1 MAGMKEAEQKRIYCT
16 SCGAYVGENEEK
28 CPYCGAIN
36 PTGAEAAHMRRLNRI
51 RSDMA
56 QMEDDL
62 EETYVRELKSR
73 GSRIAKT
80 TVCIILAAAAIAAAG
95 FLMNRISESRYSR
108 QLEQELAFER
118 AYFPQLNRIYDEGD
132 DDATLE
138 YLYSLYSLDGAS
150 VLWSWPHHDYFQYY
164 STYRQLQE
172 AGKMMAGETEK
183 NEDLLTWLVY
193 DILTDQRAEYR
204 TVDDAHLDDDE
215 REKVLTWQEEEEIFL
230 TERLG
235 LTEPELDEI
244 WQKSLHRSGSFADYE
259 KMKKALAPY
268 LKRWTGDEQS

>member
-1 MAGMKEAEQKRIYCT
+1 
-16 SCGAYVGENEEK
+16 
-28 CPYCGAIN
+28 
-36 PTGAEAAHMRRLNRI
+36 
-51 RSDMA
+51 
-56 QMEDDL
+56 
-62 EETYVRELKSR
+62 
-73 GSRIAKT
+73 
-80 TVCIILAAAAIAAAG
+80 
-95 FLMNRISESRYSR
+95 
-108 QLEQELAFER
+108 
-118 AYFPQLNRIYDEGD
+118 
-132 DDATLE
+132 
-138 YLYSLYSLDGAS
+138 
-150 VLWSWPHHDYFQYY
+150 
-164 STYRQLQE
+164 
-172 AGKMMAGETEK
+172 MMAGETEK

-244 WQKSLHRSGSFADYE
+244 WQKSLDRSGSFADYG

>member
-1 MAGMKEAEQKRIYCT
+1 MRQTQQKRIYCT
-16 SCGAYVGENEEK
+16 NCGAYVGEDEEK

-36 PTGAEAAHMRRLNRI
+36 PTGAEAAHMRRLNQI

-62 EETYVRELKSR
+62 EETYVRELKAR
-73 GSRIAKT
+73 GSRVTKVA
-80 TVCIILAAAAIAAAG
+80 VGVILAVAVLICAV
-95 FLMNRISESRYSR
+95 FLMNRISESKYSR
-108 QLEQELAFER
+108 QMEQELAFER
-118 AYFPQLNRIYDEGD
+118 ASFPELNRIYDEGD

-138 YLYSLYSLDGAS
+138 YLYSLYSLEGAS

-164 STYRQLQE
+164 STYRQLRE
-172 AGKMMAGETEK
+172 ARKMVAGETEK

-204 TVDDAHLDDDE
+204 TVDDAHLTGDE
-215 REKVLTWQEEEEIFL
+215 REKILAWQKEEEIFL
-230 TERLG
+230 TEHLG
-235 LTEPELDEI
+235 LTEAELDEI
-244 WQKSLHRSGSFADYE
+244 WQKSLHRSGDYADYGN
-259 KMKKALAPY
+259 MKKALAPY